1 MGREDTGVA
10 SHPQE
15 WVWDQRLGGHD
26 KPQEERTQDHCGVE
40 LIRQRKAVE
49 TRGGFKQ
56 DWPEHIIFIMAVV
69 SFGLSPTGHLQTLAA
84 DSWKPAWV

>member
-1 MGREDTGVA
+1 MGREATGVA

-15 WVWDQRLGGHD
+15 WVWDQRLGGRG

-56 DWPEHIIFIMAVV
+56 DWPEYILFIMAVV
-69 SFGLSPTGHLQTLAA
+69 WFGLSPTGHLQTSAA

>member
-26 KPQEERTQDHCGVE
+26 KPQEERTQDHCEVE

-56 DWPEHIIFIMAVV
+56 DWPERILFIMAVV
-69 SFGLSPTGHLQTLAA
+69 WFGLSPTGHLQTLAA